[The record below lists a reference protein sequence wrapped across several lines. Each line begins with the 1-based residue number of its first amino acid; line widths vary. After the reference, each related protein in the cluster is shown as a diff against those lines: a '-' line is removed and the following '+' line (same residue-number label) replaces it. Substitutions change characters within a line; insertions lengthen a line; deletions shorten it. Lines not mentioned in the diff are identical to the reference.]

1 MDPLKELQT
10 WLSIINTLVIWAAAV
25 YTWLTNRNRVTN
37 ERITGMQTSLEDKVA
52 TLRTEMDHHLDS
64 HADRLTRVES
74 DLKHAPTD
82 EDIKRLHARIDDMA
96 GDVKEL
102 GGEFK
107 GAKHTL
113 QLIHQYLLQG
123 KQ

>member
-1 MDPLKELQT
+1 MDPKELQL
-10 WLSIINTLVIWAAAV
+10 WLSIINTLVIWAAAI
-25 YTWLTNRNRVTN
+25 YTFLANRNRVTN
-37 ERITGMQTSLEDKVA
+37 ERITSLQNSLTRNVES
-52 TLRTEMDHHLDS
+52 LRGDMDSRLDR
-64 HADRLTRVES
+64 HAERLTRVES

-96 GDVKEL
+96 GSLKEL

-107 GAKHTL
+107 GANHTL
-113 QLIHQYLLQG
+113 QLIHSYMLQQG